1 MLLKII
7 QIAAIEYPIII
18 SIYQLYNDKNYKKKK
33 HTEYVKRNI
42 AFRRR
47 INWLTIVLCSLAIMD
62 ILLIK

>member
-18 SIYQLYNDKNYKKKK
+18 SIYQLYNDKNYKKEK

-42 AFRRR
+42 TFRRR

>member
-7 QIAAIEYPIII
+7 QITAIGYPIVI
-18 SIYQLYNDKNYKKKK
+18 SIYQLYNDQNYKKEK